1 MPIDRTEV
9 GKAQVLEEL
18 AVDEQG
24 FYGVFDGIDRVVQRR
39 AHARDALEEPGRAA
53 LEAPVPPIGAQAV
66 QVFGQRAHVLGDG
79 HGVVVEHDDER
90 QLRAA
95 GVVERLDIGAVH
107 ERAVPDQGDA
117 VVVLP
122 AQARCARKAQRRGDR
137 RAAVAR
143 AEGVALALLP
153 AGEAAQPPCPAQGGE
168 LVQAAGQELVR
179 IALVAH
185 VEQELV
191 ARQVVDVVQRDR
203 QLHRAQVAGKVAA
216 VARDD
221 AQDLPA
227 DLLAELLELAQG
239 EPAKVCAALDLL

>member
-1 MPIDRTEV
+1 MP
-9 GKAQVLEEL
+9 LW
-18 AVDEQG
+18 
-24 FYGVFDGIDRVVQRR
+24 
-39 AHARDALEEPGRAA
+39 
-53 LEAPVPPIGAQAV
+53 
-66 QVFGQRAHVLGDG
+66 
-79 HGVVVEHDDER
+79 
-90 QLRAA
+90 
-95 GVVERLDIGAVH
+95 
-107 ERAVPDQGDA
+107 
-117 VVVLP
+117 
-122 AQARCARKAQRRGDR
+122 
-137 RAAVAR
+137 AR

-153 AGEAAQPPCPAQGGE
+153 AGEAAQPSRAAQGGE

-185 VEQELV
+185 VKQELV

-239 EPAKVCAALDLL
+239 KPAQICAALDLL